1 MVAVGFIFLVF
12 VVSVRCERASPGWPE
27 ELPYFPKGRRQSPIN
42 IVPEEAVPR
51 QLPPLTIQVADLDE
65 KVDLKND
72 GHTLTVTL
80 RNENKVHPAE
90 INLRGGPLSGIYTF
104 NNYHLHW
111 GDVGELGSEHAID
124 GVKFQGE
131 MHGVFYSL
139 QCDNMASALKYPDG
153 IAVLSMFLE
162 LSPRNIEEHNT
173 SEEMSTAVYATRTNL
188 EQETNNYLVNA
199 DNSQEANCSCEPIAT
214 ISKLAKQVKEP
225 GSSVQMNSSLAL
237 EWMQHL
243 QRNEEMYFTYPGSLT
258 TKPFSENVIFIV
270 FPKPLPVRRE
280 EMDEFRTLQSHGH
293 GPIRSNWRR
302 LQAKNK
308 RPVAVVGSKIPSSNE

>member
-90 INLRGGPLSGIYTF
+90 INLRGGPLSGLYTF

-162 LSPRNIEEHNT
+162 
-173 SEEMSTAVYATRTNL
+173 
-188 EQETNNYLVNA
+188 
-199 DNSQEANCSCEPIAT
+199 EANCSCEPIAT